1 MAVRAG
7 VLVLVVA
14 GCSAGRA
21 QESGPRL
28 PDAPS
33 AVLAGAVGDED
44 GQSSR
49 ERAPDPC
56 APVLKPGEPPPLQGP
71 PPCEKNYLQP
81 IITLRAKELS
91 AKEKG
96 VLAIRNFVDPFNFLT
111 ITSYSAIATAA
122 NAHSSYGS
130 GMAGFGRLTGYSLA
144 QDAQGELFETF
155 LIPSLVHEDPRY
167 HRMPG
172 ASYKRRLLHA
182 VAHTF
187 VSQHDDGS
195 RMPNYATLL
204 TYPISAELSNLY
216 VPGVQRDLRSTTKR
230 VGIGLAT
237 DPAGSIVAEFL
248 PDVARHIHVHVVFV
262 QEILNAMIVGAP
274 TTQ

>member
-1 MAVRAG
+1 MA
-7 VLVLVVA
+7 LVLASCTAVHSQSAA
-14 GCSAGRA
+14 GAH
-21 QESGPRL
+21 L

-33 AVLAGAVGDED
+33 AVLISADGGED
-44 GQSSR
+44 GQNAR
-49 ERAPDPC
+49 QRAPDPC
-56 APVLKPGEPPPLQGP
+56 APPALKPGEPPPLQGP

-91 AKEKG
+91 PGEKG

-111 ITSYSAIATAA
+111 IASYSAIATAA

-144 QDAQGELFETF
+144 QDAQGEFLETF
-155 LIPSLVHEDPRY
+155 LIPSVVHEDPRY
-167 HRMPG
+167 HRMPN
-172 ASYKRRLLHA
+172 ASFKRRLVHA
-182 VAHTF
+182 VAHTV

-195 RMPNYATLL
+195 RMPNYATLM

-216 VPGVQRDLRSTTKR
+216 VPGLDNDARSMARR
-230 VGIGLAT
+230 VAIGLAS

-248 PDVARHIHVHVVFV
+248 PDVARHIHIHVVFV
-262 QEILNAMIVGAP
+262 QEILNAMIVGGPA